1 MILQM
6 TRASPL
12 SFAEFA
18 ILSPMSKTDA
28 HSLDPIPDEQFLETH
43 DAAEGKPAGVRFLA
57 FNTVIDIEAYGE
69 TAACQTA
76 FEEVRALCRLYERL
90 FSRTLPHSDIAR
102 INSAHGQP
110 VAIDPLTYDLLER
123 ALSYCAESEGAFDIT
138 VGPAV
143 RLWNF
148 HEGTVPDDGAL
159 AEAVRHVDWHALKLW
174 KAATAPAAESG
185 ADAATEAVPG
195 FEAAPEPK
203 ACFAQLA
210 DPDAAVDAGG
220 IAKGWIADA
229 LVAAMEAHGLSGTIV
244 NLGGNVAV
252 SGTKPTGDPWR
263 VGIRDPR
270 DPSQLIGAV
279 PLVAGS
285 AVTSGVYERCFT
297 APDGT
302 FYHHI
307 LDPRTG
313 RPVETDVAGVTVIC
327 EKSIDAEGFST
338 TLLAL
343 GLERGL
349 ALARRHPEILQAF
362 FIAPDGTITNA
373 R

>member
-1 MILQM
+1 
-6 TRASPL
+6 
-12 SFAEFA
+12 
-18 ILSPMSKTDA
+18 MSKTDA
-28 HSLDPIPDEQFLETH
+28 YSLDPIPDEQFLETH

-57 FNTVIDIEAYGE
+57 FNTIIDIEAYGE
-69 TAACQTA
+69 AAACRAA
-76 FEEVRALCRLYERL
+76 FEKARALCRLYERL

-138 VGPAV
+138 VGSAV

-159 AEAVRHVDWHALKLW
+159 AEAVRHVDWHALRLRKTP
-174 KAATAPAAESG
+174 AATAAESD

-279 PLVAGS
+279 PLVVGS

-297 APDGT
+297 APDGS

-313 RPVETDVAGVTVIC
+313 MPAETDVASVTVIC

-343 GLERGL
+343 GLKRGL

>member
-1 MILQM
+1 MDE
-6 TRASPL
+6 TC
-12 SFAEFA
+12 
-18 ILSPMSKTDA
+18 A
-28 HSLDPIPDEQFLETH
+28 HILDPIPDEQYLEAR
-43 DAAEGKPAGVRFLA
+43 DATGGKPAGVRFLA
-57 FNTVIDIEAYGE
+57 FNTIIDIEAYGE
-69 TAACQTA
+69 AAACRAA
-76 FEEVRALCRLYERL
+76 FEKARALCRLYERL

-148 HEGTVPDDGAL
+148 HDGTVPDDGAL
-159 AEAVRHVDWHALKLW
+159 AEAVRHVDWRSLKLW

-195 FEAAPEPK
+195 FETEPEPK

-252 SGTKPTGDPWR
+252 MGGKPDGAPWR
-263 VGIRDPR
+263 VGVRRPLPSSSMPLLDSFAVLALRD
-270 DPSQLIGAV
+270 
-279 PLVAGS
+279 GS
-285 AVTSGVYERCFT
+285 AVTSGIYERAFEQ
-297 APDGT
+297 DGKL
-302 FYHHI
+302 YHHI

-313 RPVETDVAGVTVIC
+313 FPAETDLLSATVVAQ
-327 EKSIDAEGFST
+327 SSLDADGYT
-338 TLLAL
+338 TAL
-343 GLERGL
+343 IMMGADR
-349 ALARRHPEILQAF
+349 ALAFAEQHPALEAVLVTTEGDVLATSGIGDRVLF
-362 FIAPDGTITNA
+362 ELLG
-373 R
+373 

>member
-1 MILQM
+1 MDE
-6 TRASPL
+6 TC
-12 SFAEFA
+12 
-18 ILSPMSKTDA
+18 A
-28 HSLDPIPDEQFLETH
+28 HILDPIPDEQYLEAR
-43 DAAEGKPAGVRFLA
+43 DATGGKPAGVRFLA
-57 FNTVIDIEAYGE
+57 FNTIIDIEAYGE
-69 TAACQTA
+69 AAACRAA
-76 FEEVRALCRLYERL
+76 FEKARALCRLYERL

-123 ALSYCAESEGAFDIT
+123 ALSSGAEREGAFDIT

-159 AEAVRHVDWHALKLW
+159 AEAVRHVDWHALRLRKTP
-174 KAATAPAAESG
+174 AATAAESD

-210 DPDAAVDAGG
+210 DPDAAVDVGG

-229 LVAAMEAHGLSGTIV
+229 LVAAMEAHGLSGIIV

-270 DPSQLIGAV
+270 DPS
-279 PLVAGS
+279 
-285 AVTSGVYERCFT
+285 
-297 APDGT
+297 
-302 FYHHI
+302 
-307 LDPRTG
+307 
-313 RPVETDVAGVTVIC
+313 PVSYTHLTLP
-327 EKSIDAEGFST
+327 T
-338 TLLAL
+338 T
-343 GLERGL
+343 
-349 ALARRHPEILQAF
+349 PYV
-362 FIAPDGTITNA
+362 
-373 R
+373 